1 VALLI
6 AGDGDYVPL
15 VLELKRLGKVVY
27 VGFFAASG
35 LNPELRLASD
45 GFFELEPFFF
55 DQWKRYP
62 SGEVKT
68 TS

>member
-1 VALLI
+1 
-6 AGDGDYVPL
+6 
-15 VLELKRLGKVVY
+15 
-27 VGFFAASG
+27 VGFFSASG

-68 TS
+68 TP